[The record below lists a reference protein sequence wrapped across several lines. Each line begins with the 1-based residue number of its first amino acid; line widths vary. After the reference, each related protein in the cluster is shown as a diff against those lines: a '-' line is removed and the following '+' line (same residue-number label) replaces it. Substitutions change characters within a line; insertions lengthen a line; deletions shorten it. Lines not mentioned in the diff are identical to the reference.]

1 MRITKQSRIAVLGA
15 GAWGSTLANMLY
27 LRGYRKIY
35 LWDISPQVIEN
46 LRESR
51 TPPKLRNLH
60 LPERIVLTTSL
71 DEALRDASVLVL
83 AIPSHGMRS
92 LCERMQPRLSSL
104 RKARFV
110 ICCKGLEEKT
120 LLTPSGVM
128 LDSLG
133 RGVRSR
139 ICVLSGPSHAEEVS
153 RSVPTTVVAS
163 AFNQPVA
170 EEIQR
175 LFNSQFFRVYTQ
187 SDVLGVE
194 LGGALKNVIAIAAGI
209 CDGLRLGDNPKAALL
224 TRGLAEIIRLGTA
237 LGAHAVTFS
246 GLTGVGDLIV
256 TATSHYSRNRN
267 FGELIARGLSRTQ
280 AERRIGMVVEGIR
293 TTRCARKLSQQ
304 LNVSAPISREV
315 YSVLFRGK
323 DPRDA
328 LRSLMQRKPKP
339 EIYS

>member
-1 MRITKQSRIAVLGA
+1 
-15 GAWGSTLANMLY
+15 MLCR
-27 LRGYRKIY
+27 RGYREIR
-35 LWDISPQVIEN
+35 LWDISANVIRA
-46 LRESR
+46 LQATR
-51 TPPKLRNLH
+51 TPANLPNLH
-60 LPERIVLTTSL
+60 LPEGVGLTTRL
-71 DEALRDASVLVL
+71 EEALCRAALLVL

-92 LCERMQPRLSSL
+92 LCQHILPHLESLS
-104 RKARFV
+104 RTRFV

-128 LDSLG
+128 LDVLG

-153 RSVPTTVVAS
+153 RMIPTTVVAS
-163 AFNQPVA
+163 AFNKAIA

-175 LFNSQFFRVYTQ
+175 LFNTRYFRVYTQ

-194 LGGALKNVIAIAAGI
+194 LGAALKNVIAIAAGI
-209 CDGLRLGDNPKAALL
+209 CDGLELGDNPKAALL

-237 LGAHAVTFS
+237 MGARAATFS
-246 GLTGVGDLIV
+246 GLTGLGDLIV
-256 TATSHYSRNRN
+256 TATSHHSRNRN
-267 FGELIARGLSRTQ
+267 FGELIARGLSPAE

-293 TTRCARKLSQQ
+293 TARCAQRLAQKIG
-304 LNVSAPISREV
+304 VSAPISREV
-315 YSVLFRGK
+315 YKVLFQGK
-323 DPRDA
+323 NPRAA